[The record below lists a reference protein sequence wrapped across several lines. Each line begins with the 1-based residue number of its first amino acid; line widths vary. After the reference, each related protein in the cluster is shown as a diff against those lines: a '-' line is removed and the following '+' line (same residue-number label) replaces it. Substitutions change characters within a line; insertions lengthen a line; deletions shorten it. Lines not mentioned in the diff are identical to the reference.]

1 MTRLFLLL
9 VAVFTLPACEQHKA
23 ENLPEK
29 LREGKEKH
37 GAAPVKAVAGCSA
50 LAIATLTTAR

>member
-1 MTRLFLLL
+1 MTRFFLLL

-29 LREGKEKH
+29 LREGKKH
-37 GAAPVKAVAGCSA
+37 SAAPASASAGCA
-50 LAIATLTTAR
+50 VLATATLTTAR